1 MLCGAGLIFQPID
14 FACEACTWLPQG
26 SSFKFKWRKE
36 HANWRRRL
44 IPPGSPRMRQQ
55 MPIAFPGIRTHSEF
69 YYYLDSRAPVEL
81 LAERR
86 QLEIHPQMIEVI
98 RSHREKDYA

>member
-1 MLCGAGLIFQPID
+1 
-14 FACEACTWLPQG
+14 
-26 SSFKFKWRKE
+26 
-36 HANWRRRL
+36 
-44 IPPGSPRMRQQ
+44 